1 MNVLKVS
8 QSHLRAK
15 QPRSTGA
22 DCTVTTSGRETTS
35 CSGAGGLWVQTWS
48 ATGWWHHCRPF
59 PEEVSPMHCGS
70 HKGKHQQE
78 GCENKIQSTVLAV
91 FAHTHTHSHR
101 DTSIHLLQKSWLYF
115 QPFSLW
121 NVLMKLEPSQRRLL
135 RMNRVCKETRD
146 LKTPEPAKTKR
157 EGLVSQSQQNHKGSW
172 HNERTNISNA
182 KTPWWNE
189 TQELL
194 RQFIFFFK
202 CCSMVQVIN

>member
-8 QSHLRAK
+8 QSRLRAK
-15 QPRSTGA
+15 QPHSMGA

-78 GCENKIQSTVLAV
+78 GYENKIQSTVLAV

-101 DTSIHLLQKSWLYF
+101 DTSIHLLQKSWLHF

-135 RMNRVCKETRD
+135 RMNRVCKETKETWKHLSLQRQ
-146 LKTPEPAKTKR
+146 KE
-157 EGLVSQSQQNHKGSW
+157 KGW
-172 HNERTNISNA
+172 
-182 KTPWWNE
+182 
-189 TQELL
+189 
-194 RQFIFFFK
+194 
-202 CCSMVQVIN
+202 